1 MAHVVGGT
9 TARVVGVA
17 GVLLGNVAGLANT
30 ITPDLEYQQRLQLL
44 RQRHPKTTR
53 QGVRLGL
60 EALKDGFASGSAGVV
75 RAPLEGARADGAVGF
90 VLGLQRG
97 IQGLF
102 TKPLAGAAVF
112 AVKATEGV
120 SSDVMRV
127 THAQVVDQHV
137 RMRQPRLLGTG
148 QQARLLPYPRLP
160 PVAADSPP
168 QEAEAGEPANGQTPT
183 ADPPPPPGAG

>member
-1 MAHVVGGT
+1 MTGHVAHVVGGT

-17 GVLLGNVAGLANT
+17 SVLLGNVAGLANT
-30 ITPDLEYQQRLQLL
+30 ITLDSEYQQRLQLL

-90 VLGLQRG
+90 LRGLQRG
-97 IQGLF
+97 IRGLF

-127 THAQVVDQHV
+127 THAHVVDQHV
-137 RMRQPRLLGTG
+137 RMRQPRMLGTG
-148 QQARLLPYPRLP
+148 QQARLLPYPRHP
-160 PVAADSPP
+160 PVT
-168 QEAEAGEPANGQTPT
+168 AEAPAQETEAGQRPSGQTPPT
-183 ADPPPPPGAG
+183 SAQPV